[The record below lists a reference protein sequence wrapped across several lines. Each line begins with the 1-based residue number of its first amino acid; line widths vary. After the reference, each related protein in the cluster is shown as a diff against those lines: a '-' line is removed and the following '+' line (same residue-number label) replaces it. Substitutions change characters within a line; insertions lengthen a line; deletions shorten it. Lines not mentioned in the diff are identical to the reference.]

1 MPQRLLLAASLFAT
15 WFIWG
20 STYLAI
26 KFTLPSLPPMLG
38 CGLRYL
44 AAGGFML
51 AIARW
56 RGEPWA
62 RRREVRNAA
71 LGGGLALA
79 IGNGAVYLG
88 EQYAPSGV
96 VSLVLAATP
105 LITVLIQQSLGHRAQ
120 PFEWLGVVLGVLGVG
135 LIQHQG
141 GGLGGVAGFAI
152 VFGGALAWAIASVLL
167 PRLSMP
173 APLLSCAVQ
182 MLGGGGISLLL
193 SALLGEHM
201 QATPDGK
208 ALAAFAYLVVIASLL
223 GYSAYLWLLRHARP
237 ALATSFFCVNPVV
250 AVGLGALWG
259 GETLNLTMVA
269 GTAIVVVAVGLVLV
283 GGRKEG

>member
-1 MPQRLLLAASLFAT
+1 MPHLLLAASLFAT

-26 KFTLPSLPPMLG
+26 KFTLTSLPPMLG

-44 AAGGFML
+44 AAGLLML
-51 AIARW
+51 AIARL
-56 RGEPWA
+56 
-62 RRREVRNAA
+62 RRERWASAREMRNAA

-105 LITVLIQQSLGHRAQ
+105 LITVLINLSLGHRAR
-120 PFEWLGVVLGVLGVG
+120 PLEWLGVVLGVLGVG

-141 GGLGGVAGFAI
+141 GGLGGAAGFAI
-152 VFGGALAWAIASVLL
+152 VFGGALAWALASVLL
-167 PRLSMP
+167 PRLRMP
-173 APLLSCAVQ
+173 SAMMSCAVQ

-193 SALLGEHM
+193 SAMLGEHM
-201 QATPDGK
+201 QALPDGK
-208 ALAAFAYLVVIASLL
+208 ALLAFAYLVIVASLL
-223 GYSAYLWLLRHARP
+223 GYSAYLWLLRYARP

-250 AVGLGALWG
+250 AVALGALWG
-259 GETLNLTMVA
+259 GETLNLAVA
-269 GTAIVVVAVGLVLV
+269 TGTVVVVLAVGLVLA
-283 GGRKEG
+283 GGRRDG